1 MWGLWMI
8 KDHSVARQVGM
19 DTAVLV
25 VAVLVAAVAPVIVYR
40 CTHWVHG
47 N

>member
-1 MWGLWMI
+1 MWGLWML
-8 KDHSVARQVGM
+8 KDQSVARQVGM

-25 VAVLVAAVAPVIVYR
+25 AALVAAIALVIVYR